1 MLRSR
6 GRNSGGR
13 SRGEE
18 PRVQVS
24 ACVND
29 AWPDPGDDHAN
40 RRLQQI
46 AVLGK
51 LVTIRASRGRDLPSK
66 QIMINWIGVLG
77 SDEVIVT
84 IRRDRGFDAEVVISN
99 RVLDELASMYA
110 QNSSDFGE
118 ITSEMRAA
126 LHQLACVADDFSHGR
141 GRRDLML
148 SVGSEEQ
155 PFVEVT
161 PSALG
166 TPSL

>member
-6 GRNSGGR
+6 RRNRHPQR
-13 SRGEE
+13 SEV
-18 PRVQVS
+18 PRVQVA
-24 ACVND
+24 ACATDV
-29 AWPDPGDDHAN
+29 WPDPGDVYAA

-46 AVLGK
+46 AVLGE
-51 LVTIRASRGRDLPSK
+51 LVTNRTSRGDNVPSK
-66 QIMINWIGVLG
+66 RIMINWTGVLG
-77 SDEVIVT
+77 SDETTVT
-84 IRRDRGFDAEVVISN
+84 IYRDRGFDAEVVISN
-99 RVLDELASMYA
+99 RVLDGLASMYA

-126 LHQLACVADDFSHGR
+126 LHQLACVVDDFSR
-141 GRRDLML
+141 GCRRDLTL
-148 SVGSEEQ
+148 SVGTVEQ